1 MKLNFFKRFLYYL
14 SGFGLGL
21 ILVFFFFKN
30 RGCSWLPDNR
40 VKNIISERVLICDS
54 LTLIKLKEMNIDAD
68 LISAIDKADINYSKS
83 KKKGSPKVYSLN
95 LCDYKKSSDCK
106 EEFHFLLHE
115 NSFFC
120 QVYSSKKNINE
131 RKQHIKNKHVLSIP
145 QKGYYKPIITNF
157 EKIKKDMAIKGLNNL
172 TDFNKLMK
180 HRYSDIL
187 IDTSD
192 CYNFI
197 VYLDSLNYK
206 TSLNFYADKESVVL
220 KKIEKQDTIND
231 N

>member
-54 LTLIKLKEMNIDAD
+54 ATLVKLKKMNIYAS
-68 LISAIDKADINYSKS
+68 IIESIDKADINYSKS
-83 KKKGSPKVYSLN
+83 KKKGSPKVYSMN
-95 LCDYKKSSDCK
+95 LCDFKQTGGCK
-106 EEFHFLLHE
+106 EEFYFLLHE

-120 QVYSSKKNINE
+120 QIFSYKKNINE
-131 RKQHIKNKHVLSIP
+131 RKQHIKNKYVLSIP

-157 EKIKKDMAIKGLNNL
+157 EKIKKDMAIKGLDNL
-172 TDFNKLMK
+172 TDLNNLMEHK
-180 HRYSDIL
+180 YSDII

-192 CYNFI
+192 CYRFI
-197 VYLDSLNYK
+197 VYLDSSKQK
-206 TSLNFYADKESVVL
+206 TSLNFYANKESVVF

>member
-54 LTLIKLKEMNIDAD
+54 STLVKLKKMNIYTCI
-68 LISAIDKADINYSKS
+68 LESIDKADINYSKS
-83 KKKGSPKVYSLN
+83 KKKGSPKVYNLN
-95 LCDYKKSSDCK
+95 LCDSKQTGGCK
-106 EEFHFLLHE
+106 EEFYFLLHE

-120 QVYSSKKNINE
+120 QVFSSKKNIVE
-131 RKQHIKNKHVLSIP
+131 RKQHIKNKYVLSIP
-145 QKGYYKPIITNF
+145 QKGYYKPVIKDFDT
-157 EKIKKDMAIKGLNNL
+157 IKKEIANNSL
-172 TDFNKLMK
+172 DNQMDINKLLEHK
-180 HRYSDIL
+180 YSDIL
-187 IDTSD
+187 IDKSD

-197 VYLDSLNYK
+197 VYLDSSKQK
-206 TSLNFYADKESVVL
+206 TSLIFYADKENVIL